1 MKKNINS
8 QMIVY
13 LYDTEE
19 LSTHE
24 IASKL
29 KISQSTVRYHLKK
42 MNKPLRNRS
51 LAQKSF
57 LKNNNHQRLGKRH
70 TELSK
75 QKISRANLKGDF
87 LKEIEN
93 EDRIPKNN

>member
-8 QMIVY
+8 SMIVF
-13 LYDTEE
+13 LYNAEE

-24 IASKL
+24 IADKL

-42 MNKPLRNRS
+42 MHMSLRNRS

-57 LKNNNHQRLGKRH
+57 LKHNNHQRLGKKH
-70 TELSK
+70 TELTK
-75 QKISRANLKGDF
+75 QKISRANLKEAS
-87 LKEIEN
+87 LKEMNN